1 MHPTLTPRRFG
12 SRWPGRRVEVST
24 AAPRKGLDDYYPAT
38 GLLRR
43 FAHAEVPI
51 TFGSDAHRACDI
63 CWNIREAQAHA
74 YDCGYRAFDIPH
86 PTGEWE
92 STPLA

>member
-1 MHPTLTPRRFG
+1 
-12 SRWPGRRVEVST
+12 
-24 AAPRKGLDDYYPAT
+24 
-38 GLLRR
+38 
-43 FAHAEVPI
+43 VPI

>member
-1 MHPTLTPRRFG
+1 MTPRRFG
-12 SRWPGRRVEVST
+12 SRWPNAPTIRVAAT